1 MTECYCW
8 IPACRSLSDC
18 GKGEAFGCFA
28 DGTGDWPLLC
38 QLDKDD
44 VCHNPE
50 TLHVGCPAVVRQSC
64 RLHRCTYPALT
75 LKAGKNTTHES
86 NDDSREQMS
95 RALDDDVKRAIKQGD
110 HERIFARIADA
121 LSQRLPELLE
131 IEMLGRSHTAD
142 GDTILLQDGPAIA
155 VPKLRLVQAFIF
167 ARKLLHRPVGAMR
180 NETSRDGDASRATAV
195 MLLMDPEHLTAANTR
210 KRLLQATIKAGV
222 DVEPRLRDELY
233 FVDSLLTSRLH
244 RHTKSP
250 TLWGHRQWL
259 MQRFQDH
266 GLEIDAVS
274 TLKTVISVA
283 AERHPRNYYAW
294 LHARYLANAVSEAG
308 SRGGLSGMLEAAQ
321 KWAVSH
327 HDDVSGW
334 AFLMFFLDRHPEY
347 AGPVLSETTRLA
359 ASFHWRNES
368 VWYFFR
374 NISSRPWC
382 DRGCREGVEST
393 RLALLRGAE
402 KDPHGKKILE
412 QASSWIQEYS
422 I

>member
-1 MTECYCW
+1 
-8 IPACRSLSDC
+8 
-18 GKGEAFGCFA
+18 
-28 DGTGDWPLLC
+28 
-38 QLDKDD
+38 
-44 VCHNPE
+44 
-50 TLHVGCPAVVRQSC
+50 
-64 RLHRCTYPALT
+64 
-75 LKAGKNTTHES
+75 
-86 NDDSREQMS
+86 MS

-110 HERIFARIADA
+110 HEEIFGKIADA

-131 IEMLGRSHTAD
+131 IELLGRSHMAD

-155 VPKLRLVQAFIF
+155 VPKLRLVQAFVF
-167 ARKLLHRPVGAMR
+167 ARELLQKHGGGAGD
-180 NETSRDGDASRATAV
+180 ETSWDGPVSRATAV

-210 KRLLQATIKAGV
+210 KRLLQGAVGSGT
-222 DVEPRLRDELY
+222 DLETRLRDEAY

-259 MQRFQDH
+259 MQRFQDQ
-266 GLEIDAVS
+266 GMDVDALG

-294 LHARYLANAVSEAG
+294 LHARYLTDVVSHTA
-308 SRGGLSGMLEAAQ
+308 SREDVAGMLEAAK
-321 KWAVSH
+321 KWAIGH
-327 HDDVSGW
+327 HYDISGW
-334 AFLMFFLDRHPEY
+334 AFLMFFLDRYPDY

-382 DRGCREGVEST
+382 DRDCREGVEAT
-393 RLALLRGAE
+393 RIALLGGAE
-402 KDPHGKKILE
+402 KDSDGEKILE
-412 QASSWIQEYS
+412 QASTWIRAYS
-422 I
+422 V